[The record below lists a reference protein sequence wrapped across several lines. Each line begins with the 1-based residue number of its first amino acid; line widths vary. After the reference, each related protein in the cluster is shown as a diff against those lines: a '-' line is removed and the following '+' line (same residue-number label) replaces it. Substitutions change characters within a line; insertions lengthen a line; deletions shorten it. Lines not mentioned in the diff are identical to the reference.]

1 MSLEPSAVE
10 IVSALEQ
17 LQAKV
22 TEMLSRQGL
31 LKRPTQT
38 LEVEQELAAL
48 GREFADT
55 VMERLL
61 VASVEANAAAPR
73 RRGASPPWGQEDAVN
88 GATRNASLAPGRTAN
103 LPPHHLPS
111 SGSHSASGQAQGK
124 RPSRQSRG
132 R

>member
-38 LEVEQELAAL
+38 LEVEQELAAM

-61 VASVEANAAAPR
+61 IASRKLIAALR
-73 RRGASPPWGQEDAVN
+73 SC
-88 GATRNASLAPGRTAN
+88 
-103 LPPHHLPS
+103 
-111 SGSHSASGQAQGK
+111 
-124 RPSRQSRG
+124 
-132 R
+132 